1 VRAGLVGEMI
11 RPMEVS
17 NPSVRVARLSRVS
30 LCTVALLGS
39 VAATLLGGIMP
50 ASAGA
55 TLVFER
61 GFSSPTVW
69 VARDDGSGARRLA
82 SGSMPRISPDGSTV
96 AYTVTAPGKEY
107 RPNLVVASV
116 SGGAARTLA
125 SGWRNP
131 YAFAWSP
138 DSKRIATVVGP
149 ELGAQ
154 QLVVIE
160 VATGAT
166 RTIASGY
173 FYGVSFSPDGNTLV
187 YGRAA
192 SESYPQRSDVYTASV
207 AGGAPRAITS
217 DHRSLSPLWGPGNRI
232 VFVKLVEGSRR
243 RYGPKNEL
251 YLMNPDGS
259 GVKRLTHTKVGQLVQ
274 GLTPTQ
280 WSASGSRLLSE
291 FGGQDTSYAVTV
303 NPATGGQRALAGGPR
318 GTFVGVGLSADGRTA
333 LGFTGGY
340 EPGPR
345 HNIVTIPYGGGREK
359 VLVRNGLYPDW
370 SG

>member
-1 VRAGLVGEMI
+1 
-11 RPMEVS
+11 MEVS
-17 NPSVRVARLSRVS
+17 SPSVRVARLSRAS
-30 LCTVALLGS
+30 LCTIALFGSVVAALLSGF
-39 VAATLLGGIMP
+39 LP
-50 ASAGA
+50 ASAHA

-61 GFSSPTVW
+61 GFSSPAVW
-69 VARDDGSGARRLA
+69 VANDDGTGERRLA

-96 AYTVTAPGKEY
+96 AYSVTPPGSEY
-107 RPNLVVASV
+107 RPNLVVAPV

-160 VATGAT
+160 VATGAS

-187 YGRAA
+187 YGRAV
-192 SESYPQRSDVYTASV
+192 SESYPQRSDIYTASV
-207 AGGAPRAITS
+207 AGGVPRAITS
-217 DHRSLSPLWGPGNRI
+217 DHRSLSPLWGPRNRI
-232 VFVKLVEGSRR
+232 VFVKLVEGKRR
-243 RYGPKNEL
+243 QYGPKNEL

-259 GVKRLTHTKVGQLVQ
+259 GVRRLTHTKVGQLVQ

-280 WSASGSRLLSE
+280 WSANGSRLLSE

-318 GTFVGVGLSADGRTA
+318 GTFVGIGLSADGRTV
-333 LGFTGGY
+333 LGSTGGP
-340 EPGPR
+340 EPGPK
-345 HNIVTIPYGGGREK
+345 HNIVAIPYGGGREK

>member
-1 VRAGLVGEMI
+1 MI

-17 NPSVRVARLSRVS
+17 SPPVRVARLSRAS
-30 LCTVALLGS
+30 LCTI
-39 VAATLLGGIMP
+39 VAAFALVAAILVVLLP
-50 ASAGA
+50 ASAHA

-69 VARDDGSGARRLA
+69 AANDDGSGARRLA
-82 SGSMPRISPDGSTV
+82 NGSMPRISPDGSTV
-96 AYTVTAPGKEY
+96 VYSVTPPGSEY

-116 SGGAARTLA
+116 SGGATRTLA

-138 DSKRIATVVGP
+138 DSKRIATVIGA

-217 DHRSLSPLWGPGNRI
+217 DRRSLSPLWGPRNKI
-232 VFVKLVEGSRR
+232 VFVKLVEGDRR

-251 YLMNPDGS
+251 YLMSPNGS

-280 WSASGSRLLSE
+280 WSAGGGRLLSE

-303 NPATGGQRALAGGPR
+303 NPSSGAQRALAGGPR
-318 GTFVGVGLSADGRTA
+318 GTFVGSGLSADGRTV
-333 LGFTGGY
+333 LGFTGGF
-340 EPGPR
+340 EPGPK

-359 VLVRNGLYPDW
+359 VLVRNGLDPDW